1 MPYQS
6 QFAQGLIKGYKGF
19 MNASII
25 GAIIPGVKKSDNRL
39 LNS

>member
-19 MNASII
+19 MNASLF
-25 GAIIPGVKKSDNRL
+25 GTIIPWLEKKVITDC
-39 LNS
+39 